1 MKKYTVD
8 FRNVKYYLEM
18 HDVIRESLGFP
29 DYYGRNWDAFYD
41 CITDMIYEPFCVEII
56 GLDNIERMFG
66 DVAKKM
72 IFILRQAKHCYY
84 DKYVDRMKI
93 EIVNGEHRIEIK

>member
-18 HDVIRESLGFP
+18 HDVIRESLDFP

-41 CITDMIYEPFCVEII
+41 CITDMLYEPFCVEII
-56 GLDNIERMFG
+56 GLDHIERLFG
-66 DVAKKM
+66 DVAAKM
-72 IFILRQAKHCYY
+72 LKVLKDAKYSY
-84 DKYVDRMKI
+84 DGEFADRLKI
-93 EIVNGEHRIEIK
+93 VLVNGEHRVEIK